1 MLAVVAIALGAW
13 LWSRGPSAADRRA
26 DAVDASSRFAIALT
40 SYDYRHLDADMA
52 KVRSMSLAG
61 FRDEYAGLLGRSG
74 VEALKA
80 SRAVSVASVAKGP
93 FVGELTSDEART
105 VTVVEQKITNKDNPA
120 ARTITTRIELYL
132 VRTSHGWKIDR
143 VSSTS

>member
-1 MLAVVAIALGAW
+1 LGVVALVLGLW
-13 LWSRGPSAADRRA
+13 LWSRGPSAGDRRA

-61 FRDEYAGLLGRSG
+61 FRDEYAGLLGTSG
-74 VEALKA
+74 VDALKA

-105 VTVVEQKITNKDNPA
+105 VTVVQQRITNKDNPT
-120 ARTITTRIELYL
+120 ARTINTRIELYL
-132 VRTSHGWKIDR
+132 VRTSQGWKIDR